1 MKRSLISCG
10 LMISLFFLPGCS
22 VLRQVNHVFLTKPK
36 RHSVM
41 KEALAADSLR
51 NRALAVRPE
60 GKILD
65 RSVLTEIAR
74 DQLASGNFG
83 LAAETFGLAREAG
96 EPLGPILNGL
106 GVAYANIGRADVA
119 AHNFRLAI
127 AADPQEERYRW
138 NLAKLLARTEMAQT
152 RDRNVQTAH
161 ADHGSVI
168 VEPKANGAL
177 VEIAPRQFM
186 IRTIPGAKPTAR
198 TAEAPP
204 KTKAVATAQR
214 VRVLIS
220 PPK

>member
-10 LMISLFFLPGCS
+10 LLISLVFLPGCS
-22 VLRQVNHVFLTKPK
+22 VLRQVNHAFLIKPK

-51 NRALAVRPE
+51 NRALEVRPE
-60 GKILD
+60 AKILN

-106 GVAYANIGRADVA
+106 GVAYANIGRADIA

-138 NLAKLLARTEMAQT
+138 NMAKLLARMEMAQT
-152 RDRNVQTAH
+152 RDRSVQTAH
-161 ADHGSVI
+161 ADPDGNV
-168 VEPKANGAL
+168 VEPQAKGAL
-177 VEIAPRQFM
+177 VKIAPRQFM
-186 IRTIPGAKPTAR
+186 IRTIPTAQPTAR
-198 TAEAPP
+198 TAEALP

-214 VRVLIS
+214 VRVLIA